1 MYSNGNKFHAIVLL
15 MLLLLGPP
23 ALAQDDL
30 DVSFARDQGS
40 ISLHAIQVP
49 LDEVLDAIGEAT
61 DIEIITQEDIV
72 TPVTIDLVDLPLKAA
87 LARLLGRNNY
97 VMKEDPETGLP
108 VSVWLMPNADLDA
121 IARAREAQQSA
132 KKSKEASKQAPSREA
147 GDSEGLSTQLR
158 AALRQLGGTDSE
170 LEALDKFGLT
180 PEEQDELLEMFDEME
195 AGDFFDELQ
204 Q

>member
-1 MYSNGNKFHAIVLL
+1 MHSNGNRFHAILFL
-15 MLLLLGPP
+15 ISLLLGPP

-40 ISLHAIQVP
+40 ISLHAVQVP

-61 DIEIITQEDIV
+61 GIEIITQEDIV

-108 VSVWLMPNADLDA
+108 VRVWLMPNADLDA
-121 IARAREAQQSA
+121 ITRAREARQSA
-132 KKSKEASKQAPSREA
+132 KKAKQAPEQAPSRDA
-147 GDSEGLSTQLR
+147 GDSEGLSSQLR